1 MEKSELLRISS
12 DFLGRLHL
20 LKKED
25 ILILREVI
33 REHNRLYYQEES
45 PIVSDME
52 YDQLFHALA
61 RLEADFDMMD
71 EDSPT
76 ARLAVLTSE
85 QFQKVRHIY
94 PMISL
99 DNTYSADEV
108 RDFEERMRNILRKNL
123 QNLGD
128 FDYYIQPKYD
138 GLGLALVYQYGVLVQ
153 GVTRWSGVEGEDVTL
168 GVLEIANIPKKIDA
182 LGSIERMEI
191 RGEVMM
197 SRKTFDR
204 VNAERLSEGE
214 KLFANPRNAASGSLR
229 QINPLITRTRN
240 LEFFAYSIPQI
251 EQNIDK
257 NFNISSY
264 HEMMELLE
272 KWGFERKD
280 FSFKMTYGIENL
292 IQVIERETK
301 WYLGEKTN
309 NQQKN
314 YFDFDIDG
322 MVIKLDDMKLWDI
335 LWRTEHHPRYSI
347 AYKFP
352 AKQVRTKVLS
362 IEHSVGRTGTVT
374 PVANLEPVDVTGVIV
389 KRATLHNYDELA
401 KKWVREGDSVFI
413 MRAWEVIPEI
423 VSVIDDVRDGSE
435 NIVLPPENCPICHT
449 ILEQEEGKVAIF
461 CPNKHCP
468 AKIQGQLEMLVSKQA
483 MNIDGFWEKQIELF
497 LKLWWITDFA
507 SIFSLSKYH
516 DELLK
521 IEGYKEKSVN
531 NLFDAIEKAR
541 NTTLDRAF
549 VALGIPNVG
558 KKTAKQIVTLFDDIF
573 DQNWLLQKIF
583 EITEENLLDLVDI
596 GPETARAFVNFMS
609 DNRQMVE
616 KFFWELNFSFSQEK
630 NKNSSILSGKSF
642 CVTGSFDTI
651 SRDEIHSMVEQN
663 GGEVRT
669 SVSKNLD
676 FLIAGEKA
684 GSKLEKAEN
693 LGVKILTLDDFF
705 ELIK

>member
-99 DNTYSADEV
+99 DNTYSAEEV

-138 GLGLALVYQYGVLVQ
+138 GLGLALIYQYGILTQ
-153 GVTRWSGVEGEDVTL
+153 GVTRGSGVEGEDVTL
-168 GVLEIANIPKKIDA
+168 GVMEIVNIPKKIDA
-182 LGSIERMEI
+182 LRSIERMEI

-204 VNAERLSEGE
+204 VNAERLREGE

-240 LEFFAYSIPQI
+240 LEFFAYAIPQI
-251 EQNIDK
+251 EQNIDE
-257 NFNISSY
+257 NFSISSY

-272 KWGFERKD
+272 KWGFERQD
-280 FSFKMTYGIENL
+280 FSFKIVKGINHL
-292 IQVIERETK
+292 IRVIERETK
-301 WYLGEKTN
+301 WYLSEKSDTE
-309 NQQKN
+309 QKN

-335 LWRTEHHPRYSI
+335 L
-347 AYKFP
+347 
-352 AKQVRTKVLS
+352 
-362 IEHSVGRTGTVT
+362 
-374 PVANLEPVDVTGVIV
+374 
-389 KRATLHNYDELA
+389 
-401 KKWVREGDSVFI
+401 
-413 MRAWEVIPEI
+413 
-423 VSVIDDVRDGSE
+423 
-435 NIVLPPENCPICHT
+435 
-449 ILEQEEGKVAIF
+449 
-461 CPNKHCP
+461 
-468 AKIQGQLEMLVSKQA
+468 
-483 MNIDGFWEKQIELF
+483 
-497 LKLWWITDFA
+497 
-507 SIFSLSKYH
+507 
-516 DELLK
+516 
-521 IEGYKEKSVN
+521 
-531 NLFDAIEKAR
+531 
-541 NTTLDRAF
+541 
-549 VALGIPNVG
+549 
-558 KKTAKQIVTLFDDIF
+558 
-573 DQNWLLQKIF
+573 
-583 EITEENLLDLVDI
+583 
-596 GPETARAFVNFMS
+596 
-609 DNRQMVE
+609 
-616 KFFWELNFSFSQEK
+616 
-630 NKNSSILSGKSF
+630 
-642 CVTGSFDTI
+642 
-651 SRDEIHSMVEQN
+651 
-663 GGEVRT
+663 
-669 SVSKNLD
+669 
-676 FLIAGEKA
+676 
-684 GSKLEKAEN
+684 
-693 LGVKILTLDDFF
+693 
-705 ELIK
+705 